1 MELIY
6 LFIDNYKVIKNKGI
20 SLSSQFN
27 VKNKNHS
34 FFVSKS
40 SIPDNFFSENIDI
53 VSFFGTNGSGKST
66 TIEFIL
72 SLYEDSLPESASFIA
87 IFEESGEIFYISE
100 GLGNVKVFN
109 ADSEPVRILK
119 SDLEVEYFSAVYFSH
134 ALEPLAVKPTFIN
147 GNIIDCSNTYLLSR
161 AYLQKHKDVKSQFEL
176 FKNVSLSFLKIQNV
190 PMLGSVNLKSELSKR
205 LDGVIATFQSI
216 SYIFKEDYNI
226 KHRITNDLPF
236 IYDTP
241 EKYYQT
247 NSDDFISLLTQ
258 FIKYNFPNKNNSLQK
273 NPISALIYVS
283 LLDSTLKKVASIISK
298 QFNSKSANKD
308 LYSLK
313 YRDDIVSILTQLAK
327 SINNDEWYEQINL
340 HLSNL
345 LIPGIPKRLEKEIS
359 FFIDKRYEA
368 YSFDHYVLQWNI
380 PFHSN
385 SERFIFGVSSYNE
398 FIGITELISNL
409 KSALSGIDIKWN
421 GISSGQYSALT
432 MYSRLYEFIPRN
444 APNISVFID
453 EGEVF
458 LHPELQRHYIS
469 NLIEFIEKTKSHE
482 SKIKLIV
489 TSHSP
494 LILSDLPKES
504 TNFFGYDIDAKK
516 SFFGANLYDL
526 YSEGFT
532 VNKTVGE
539 FSYRK
544 IKAISR
550 SINNKES
557 DPLLLK
563 EADIIGESFL
573 KRILLESIK
582 NDKY

>member
-6 LFIDNYKVIKNKGI
+6 LFIDNYKVIKNKEI

-27 VKNKNHS
+27 VKNKNLS

-87 IFEESGEIFYISE
+87 IFEEFGEIFYISE
-100 GLGNVKVFN
+100 GLGNVKVFSEN
-109 ADSEPVRILK
+109 AEPVRIFK
-119 SDLEVEYFSAVYFSH
+119 SDLEVENFSAVYFSH
-134 ALEPLAVKPTFIN
+134 ALEPLAVKPTFTNI
-147 GNIIDCSNTYLLSR
+147 NIINCSNTHLLSR

-176 FKNVSLSFLKIQNV
+176 FKNVNLSFLKVHDV
-190 PMLGSVNLKSELSKR
+190 PMLGSVNLTSELSKR
-205 LDGVIATFQSI
+205 LEGVIATVQSI
-216 SYIFKEDYNI
+216 SHIFKEDYNI
-226 KHRITNDLPF
+226 RFRITNDLPF

-241 EKYYQT
+241 ENYYQT
-247 NSDDFISLLTQ
+247 KNDDFISLLVN

-283 LLDSTLKKVASIISK
+283 LLDSTLKKVASIILK
-298 QFNSKSANKD
+298 ELNSKSSNKD

-327 SINNDEWYEQINL
+327 SLNNDVWYEQINL

-359 FFIDKRYEA
+359 FFIDKRYDA
-368 YSFDHYVLQWNI
+368 YSFDHFVRQWNI
-380 PFHSN
+380 PFHGN
-385 SERFIFGVSSYNE
+385 NDRFTFGVSSYNE

-409 KSALSGIDIKWN
+409 RSALSGIDIKWN

-432 MYSRLYEFIPRN
+432 MYSRLYEFIPKN
-444 APNISVFID
+444 AQNINVFID

-458 LHPELQRHYIS
+458 LHPELQRHYVS
-469 NLIEFIEKTKSHE
+469 NLIEFIEKIKQHKS
-482 SKIKLIV
+482 KTKLIV

-504 TNFFGYDIDAKK
+504 TNFFGYDIDAEK
-516 SFFGANLYDL
+516 SFFGANLYAL

-544 IKAISR
+544 IKAISS
-550 SINNKES
+550 SIKNKKS
-557 DPLLLK
+557 DPLLSK
-563 EADIIGESFL
+563 MIDIIGDDFLRKVLKES
-573 KRILLESIK
+573 
-582 NDKY
+582 

>member
-6 LFIDNYKVIKNKGI
+6 LFIDDYKVIKNKEI

-27 VKNKNHS
+27 VKNKNLS

-72 SLYEDSLPESASFIA
+72 SLYENSLPENASFIA

-100 GLGNVKVFN
+100 GLGNVKVFSKN
-109 ADSEPVRILK
+109 AEPVRIFK
-119 SDLEVEYFSAVYFSH
+119 SDLEVENFSAVYFSH
-134 ALEPLAVKPTFIN
+134 ALEPLAVKPTFTN
-147 GNIIDCSNTYLLSR
+147 VNIINCSNTYLLSR

-176 FKNVSLSFLKIQNV
+176 FKNVKLSFLKVHDV
-190 PMLGSVNLKSELSKR
+190 PMLGSVNLTSELSKR
-205 LDGVIATFQSI
+205 LEGVIATVQSI
-216 SYIFKEDYNI
+216 SHIFKEDYNI
-226 KHRITNDLPF
+226 RFRITNDLPF

-241 EKYYQT
+241 ENYYHT
-247 NSDDFISLLTQ
+247 KNDDFISLLTN

-283 LLDSTLKKVASIISK
+283 LLDSTLKRVASIILN
-298 QFNSKSANKD
+298 QLNSKSSNKD

-327 SINNDEWYEQINL
+327 SLNNDLWYEQINL

-345 LIPGIPKRLEKEIS
+345 LMPGIPKRLEKEIS
-359 FFIDKRYEA
+359 FFIDKRYDA
-368 YSFDHYVLQWNI
+368 YSFDHFVRQWNI
-380 PFHSN
+380 PFHGN
-385 SERFIFGVSSYNE
+385 NDRFTFGVSSYNE

-409 KSALSGIDIKWN
+409 RSALSGIDIKWN

-432 MYSRLYEFIPRN
+432 MYSRLYEFIPKN
-444 APNISVFID
+444 AQYINVFID

-458 LHPELQRHYIS
+458 LHPELQRHYVS
-469 NLIEFIEKTKSHE
+469 NIIEFIKKIKQHK

-504 TNFFGYDIDAKK
+504 TNFFGYDIDAEK

-544 IKAISR
+544 IKAISS
-550 SINNKES
+550 SIKNKKS
-557 DPLLLK
+557 DPLLSK
-563 EADIIGESFL
+563 MIDIIGDDFLRKVLKES
-573 KRILLESIK
+573 
-582 NDKY
+582 

>member
-134 ALEPLAVKPTFIN
+134 ALEPLAVKPTFTN

-176 FKNVSLSFLKIQNV
+176 FKNVNLSFLKIQNV
-190 PMLGSVNLKSELSKR
+190 PMLGSVNLTSELSKR
-205 LDGVIATFQSI
+205 LDGVITTLQST
-216 SYIFKEDYNI
+216 SYIFKEDNNF
-226 KHRITNDLPF
+226 KHRITNDLKF
-236 IYDTP
+236 IYDNP
-241 EKYYQT
+241 NNYYPTQ
-247 NSDDFISLLTQ
+247 NEDFISLLTH
-258 FIKYNFPNKNNSLQK
+258 FIRYNFPNQNNSLQK

-283 LLDSTLKKVASIISK
+283 LLDSTLKKVASNISK
-298 QFNSKSANKD
+298 QFNSKSSNKD
-308 LYSLK
+308 SYFIQHMDK
-313 YRDDIVSILTQLAK
+313 IVTILTELAK
-327 SINNDEWYEQINL
+327 SLNNDEWYENINL

-345 LIPGIPKRLEKEIS
+345 LIPGIPKKLEKEIS
-359 FFIDKRYEA
+359 FFIDKRYDA
-368 YSFDHYVLQWNI
+368 YSFDHFVLQWNI
-380 PFHSN
+380 PFHGN
-385 SERFIFGVSSYNE
+385 NERFIFGVNSYNE

-409 KSALSGIDIKWN
+409 RSALSGIDIKWN

-432 MYSRLYEFIPRN
+432 MYSRLYESIPKN
-444 APNISVFID
+444 APSINVFID

-469 NLIEFIEKTKSHE
+469 NLIEFIEKTKPYE

-504 TNFFGYDIDAKK
+504 TNFFGYDIEAEK

-544 IKAISR
+544 IKAISS
-550 SINNKES
+550 SIKNKKS
-557 DPLLLK
+557 DPLLSK
-563 EADIIGESFL
+563 MIDIIGDDFLRKVLKES
-573 KRILLESIK
+573 
-582 NDKY
+582 

>member
-6 LFIDNYKVIKNKGI
+6 LFIDNYKVIKDKEI

-27 VKNKNHS
+27 VKNENLS

-87 IFEESGEIFYISE
+87 IFEEFGEVFYISE
-100 GLGNVKVFN
+100 GLGNVKVFSEN
-109 ADSEPVRILK
+109 AEPVRILK
-119 SDLEVEYFSAVYFSH
+119 SDLEVENFSAVYFSH
-134 ALEPLAVKPTFIN
+134 ALEPLAVKPTFTN
-147 GNIIDCSNTYLLSR
+147 VNIINCSNTHLLSR
-161 AYLQKHKDVKSQFEL
+161 AYLQKYKDVKSQFEL
-176 FKNVSLSFLKIQNV
+176 FKNVNLSFLKVHDV
-190 PMLGSVNLKSELSKR
+190 PMLGSINLTSELSKR
-205 LDGVIATFQSI
+205 LEGVIATVQSI
-216 SYIFKEDYNI
+216 SHIFNEDYNI
-226 KHRITNDLPF
+226 RFFITNDLPF

-241 EKYYQT
+241 ESYYQT
-247 NSDDFISLLTQ
+247 KNDDYISLLTN
-258 FIKYNFPNKNNSLQK
+258 FIKYNFPNRNNSLQK
-273 NPISALIYVS
+273 NPISALIYIS
-283 LLDSTLKKVASIISK
+283 LLDSTLKKVASIILNK
-298 QFNSKSANKD
+298 LNSKNSNKD

-327 SINNDEWYEQINL
+327 SLNNDVWYEQINL

-345 LIPGIPKRLEKEIS
+345 LMPGIPKRLEKEIS
-359 FFIDKRYEA
+359 FFIDKRYDA
-368 YSFDHYVLQWNI
+368 YSFDNFARQWSI
-380 PFHSN
+380 PFHDN
-385 SERFIFGVSSYNE
+385 NDRFTFGVSSYNE

-409 KSALSGIDIKWN
+409 RSALSNLDIKWN

-432 MYSRLYEFIPRN
+432 MYSRLYEFIPKN
-444 APNISVFID
+444 AQHINVFID

-458 LHPELQRHYIS
+458 LHPELQRHYVS
-469 NLIEFIEKTKSHE
+469 NLIEFIEKIKQHK

-504 TNFFGYDIDAKK
+504 TNFFGYDIDAEK

-544 IKAISR
+544 IKAISS
-550 SINNKES
+550 SIKNKKS
-557 DPLLLK
+557 DPLLSK
-563 EADIIGESFL
+563 MIDIIGDDFLRKVLKES
-573 KRILLESIK
+573 
-582 NDKY
+582 

>member
-6 LFIDNYKVIKNKGI
+6 LFIDNYKVIKNKEI

-27 VKNKNHS
+27 IKNENLS

-87 IFEESGEIFYISE
+87 IFEEFGEVFYISE
-100 GLGNVKVFN
+100 GLGNVKVFSEN
-109 ADSEPVRILK
+109 AEPVRILK
-119 SDLEVEYFSAVYFSH
+119 SDLEVENFSAVYFSH
-134 ALEPLAVKPTFIN
+134 ALEPLAVKPTFTN
-147 GNIIDCSNTYLLSR
+147 VNIINCSNTHLLSR
-161 AYLQKHKDVKSQFEL
+161 AYLQKYKDVKSQFEL
-176 FKNVSLSFLKIQNV
+176 FKNVNLSFLKVHDV
-190 PMLGSVNLKSELSKR
+190 PMLGSINLTSELSKR
-205 LDGVIATFQSI
+205 LEGVIATVQSI
-216 SYIFKEDYNI
+216 SHIFKEDYNI
-226 KHRITNDLPF
+226 RFRITNDLPF

-241 EKYYQT
+241 ESYYHT
-247 NSDDFISLLTQ
+247 KNDDYISLLTN
-258 FIKYNFPNKNNSLQK
+258 FIKYNFPNRNNSLQK
-273 NPISALIYVS
+273 NPISALIYIS
-283 LLDSTLKKVASIISK
+283 LLDSTLKKVASIILNK
-298 QFNSKSANKD
+298 LNSKNSNKD

-327 SINNDEWYEQINL
+327 SLNNDVWYEQINL

-345 LIPGIPKRLEKEIS
+345 LMPGIPKRLEKEIS
-359 FFIDKRYEA
+359 FFIDKRYDA
-368 YSFDHYVLQWNI
+368 YSFDNFVRQWSI
-380 PFHSN
+380 PFHDN
-385 SERFIFGVSSYNE
+385 NDRFTFGVSSYNE

-409 KSALSGIDIKWN
+409 RSALSGIDIKWN

-432 MYSRLYEFIPRN
+432 MYSRLYEFIPKN
-444 APNISVFID
+444 AQHINVFID

-458 LHPELQRHYIS
+458 LHPELQRHYVS
-469 NLIEFIEKTKSHE
+469 NLIEFIEKIKQHK

-504 TNFFGYDIDAKK
+504 TNFFGYDIDAEK

-544 IKAISR
+544 IKAIS
-550 SINNKES
+550 SNIKNKKS
-557 DPLLLK
+557 DPFLSK
-563 EADIIGESFL
+563 MIDIIGDDFLRKVLKES
-573 KRILLESIK
+573 
-582 NDKY
+582 

>member
-6 LFIDNYKVIKNKGI
+6 LFIDDYKVIKNKEI

-27 VKNKNHS
+27 VKNKNLS

-72 SLYEDSLPESASFIA
+72 SLYEDSLPENASFIA
-87 IFEESGEIFYISE
+87 IFEESGDIFYISE
-100 GLGNVKVFN
+100 GLGNVKVFSKN
-109 ADSEPVRILK
+109 AEPVRIFK
-119 SDLEVEYFSAVYFSH
+119 SDLEVEDFSAVYFSH
-134 ALEPLAVKPTFIN
+134 ALEPLAVKPTFTN
-147 GNIIDCSNTYLLSR
+147 VNIINCSNTHLLSR

-176 FKNVSLSFLKIQNV
+176 FKNVNLSFLKVHDV
-190 PMLGSVNLKSELSKR
+190 PMLGSVNLTSELSKR
-205 LDGVIATFQSI
+205 FEGVIATVQSI
-216 SYIFKEDYNI
+216 SHIFKEDYNI
-226 KHRITNDLPF
+226 IFRIKNDLPF

-241 EKYYQT
+241 ENYYQT
-247 NSDDFISLLTQ
+247 KNDDFISPLIN
-258 FIKYNFPNKNNSLQK
+258 FIKYNFQNKNNSLQN

-283 LLDSTLKKVASIISK
+283 LLDSTLKKVASIILK
-298 QFNSKSANKD
+298 KLNSNSSNKD
-308 LYSLK
+308 LHPLK

-327 SINNDEWYEQINL
+327 SLNNDLWYEQINL

-345 LIPGIPKRLEKEIS
+345 LMPGITKRLEKEIS
-359 FFIDKRYEA
+359 FFIDKRYDA
-368 YSFDHYVLQWNI
+368 YSFDHFVRQWNI
-380 PFHSN
+380 PFHGN
-385 SERFIFGVSSYNE
+385 NDRFTFGVSSYNE

-409 KSALSGIDIKWN
+409 RSALSGIDIKWN

-432 MYSRLYEFIPRN
+432 MYSRLYEFIPKN
-444 APNISVFID
+444 AQYINIFID

-458 LHPELQRHYIS
+458 LHPELQRHYVS
-469 NLIEFIEKTKSHE
+469 NIIEFIEKIKQHK

-504 TNFFGYDIDAKK
+504 TNFFGYDIDAEK

-544 IKAISR
+544 IKTISS
-550 SINNKES
+550 SIKNKKS
-557 DPLLLK
+557 DPLLSRMI
-563 EADIIGESFL
+563 DIIGDDFLRKFL
-573 KRILLESIK
+573 KES
-582 NDKY
+582 

>member
-6 LFIDNYKVIKNKGI
+6 LFIDDYKVIKNKEI

-27 VKNKNHS
+27 VKNKNLS

-72 SLYEDSLPESASFIA
+72 SLYEDSLPENASFIA

-100 GLGNVKVFN
+100 GLGNVKVFSKN
-109 ADSEPVRILK
+109 AEPVRIFK
-119 SDLEVEYFSAVYFSH
+119 SDLEVENFSAVYFSH
-134 ALEPLAVKPTFIN
+134 ALEPLAVKPTFTN
-147 GNIIDCSNTYLLSR
+147 ANIINCSNTYLLSR

-176 FKNVSLSFLKIQNV
+176 FKNVKLSFLKVHDV
-190 PMLGSVNLKSELSKR
+190 PMLGSVNLTSELSKR
-205 LDGVIATFQSI
+205 LEGVIATVQSI
-216 SYIFKEDYNI
+216 SHIFKEDYNI
-226 KHRITNDLPF
+226 RFRITNDLPF

-241 EKYYQT
+241 ENYYQT
-247 NSDDFISLLTQ
+247 KNDDFISLLTN
-258 FIKYNFPNKNNSLQK
+258 FIKYNFPNKSNSLQK

-283 LLDSTLKKVASIISK
+283 LLDSTLKRVASIILN
-298 QFNSKSANKD
+298 QLNSKSSNKD

-327 SINNDEWYEQINL
+327 SLNNDLWYEQINL

-345 LIPGIPKRLEKEIS
+345 LMPGLPKRLEKEIS
-359 FFIDKRYEA
+359 FFIDKRYDA
-368 YSFDHYVLQWNI
+368 YSFDHFVRQWNI
-380 PFHSN
+380 PFHGN
-385 SERFIFGVSSYNE
+385 NDRFTFGVSSYNE

-409 KSALSGIDIKWN
+409 RSALSGIDIKWN

-432 MYSRLYEFIPRN
+432 MYSRLYEFIPKN
-444 APNISVFID
+444 AQYINVFID

-458 LHPELQRHYIS
+458 LHPELQRHYVS
-469 NLIEFIEKTKSHE
+469 NIIEFIKKIKQHK

-504 TNFFGYDIDAKK
+504 TNFFGYDIDAEK

-544 IKAISR
+544 IKAISS
-550 SINNKES
+550 SIKNKKS
-557 DPLLLK
+557 DPLLSK
-563 EADIIGESFL
+563 MIDIIGDDFLRKVLKES
-573 KRILLESIK
+573 
-582 NDKY
+582 

>member
-6 LFIDNYKVIKNKGI
+6 LFIDNYKVIKDKEI

-27 VKNKNHS
+27 VKNENLS

-87 IFEESGEIFYISE
+87 IFEEFGEVFYISE
-100 GLGNVKVFN
+100 GLGNVKVFSEN
-109 ADSEPVRILK
+109 AEPVRILK
-119 SDLEVEYFSAVYFSH
+119 SDLEVENFSAVYFSH
-134 ALEPLAVKPTFIN
+134 ALEPLAVKPTFTN
-147 GNIIDCSNTYLLSR
+147 VNIINCSNTHLLSR
-161 AYLQKHKDVKSQFEL
+161 AYLQKYKDVKSQFEL
-176 FKNVSLSFLKIQNV
+176 FKNVNLSFLKVHDV
-190 PMLGSVNLKSELSKR
+190 PMLGSINLTSELSKR
-205 LDGVIATFQSI
+205 LEGVIATVQSI
-216 SYIFKEDYNI
+216 SHIFNEDYNI
-226 KHRITNDLPF
+226 RFFITNDLPF

-241 EKYYQT
+241 ESYYQT
-247 NSDDFISLLTQ
+247 KNDDYISLLTN
-258 FIKYNFPNKNNSLQK
+258 FIKYNFPNRNNSLQK
-273 NPISALIYVS
+273 NPISALIYIS
-283 LLDSTLKKVASIISK
+283 LLDSTLKKVASIILNK
-298 QFNSKSANKD
+298 LNSKNSNKD

-327 SINNDEWYEQINL
+327 SLNNDVWYEQINL

-345 LIPGIPKRLEKEIS
+345 LMPGIPKRLEKEIS
-359 FFIDKRYEA
+359 FFIDKRYDA
-368 YSFDHYVLQWNI
+368 YSFDNFVRQWSI
-380 PFHSN
+380 PFHDN
-385 SERFIFGVSSYNE
+385 NDRFTFGVSSYNE

-409 KSALSGIDIKWN
+409 RSALSNLDIKWN

-432 MYSRLYEFIPRN
+432 MYSRLYEFIPKN
-444 APNISVFID
+444 AQHINIFID

-458 LHPELQRHYIS
+458 LHPELQRHYVS
-469 NLIEFIEKTKSHE
+469 NLIEFIEKIKQHK

-504 TNFFGYDIDAKK
+504 TNFFGYDIDAEK

-544 IKAISR
+544 IKAISS
-550 SINNKES
+550 SIKNKKS
-557 DPLLLK
+557 DPLLSK
-563 EADIIGESFL
+563 MIDIIGDDFLRKVLKES
-573 KRILLESIK
+573 
-582 NDKY
+582 

>member
-6 LFIDNYKVIKNKGI
+6 LFIDNYKVIKDKEI

-27 VKNKNHS
+27 VKNENLS

-53 VSFFGTNGSGKST
+53 VSFFGTNVSGKST

-87 IFEESGEIFYISE
+87 IFEEFGEVFYISE
-100 GLGNVKVFN
+100 GLGNVKVFSEN
-109 ADSEPVRILK
+109 AEPVRILK
-119 SDLEVEYFSAVYFSH
+119 SDLEVENFSAVYFSH
-134 ALEPLAVKPTFIN
+134 ALEPLAVKPTFTN
-147 GNIIDCSNTYLLSR
+147 VNIINCSNTHLLSR
-161 AYLQKHKDVKSQFEL
+161 AYLQKYKDVKSQFEL
-176 FKNVSLSFLKIQNV
+176 FKNVNLSFLKVHDV
-190 PMLGSVNLKSELSKR
+190 PMLGSINLTSELSKR
-205 LDGVIATFQSI
+205 LEGVIATVQSI
-216 SYIFKEDYNI
+216 SHIFNEDYNI
-226 KHRITNDLPF
+226 RFFITNDLPF
-236 IYDTP
+236 IYDPP
-241 EKYYQT
+241 ESYYQT
-247 NSDDFISLLTQ
+247 KNDDYISLLTN
-258 FIKYNFPNKNNSLQK
+258 FIKYNFPNRNNSLQK
-273 NPISALIYVS
+273 NPISALIYIS
-283 LLDSTLKKVASIISK
+283 LLDSTLKKVASIILNK
-298 QFNSKSANKD
+298 LNSKNSNKD

-327 SINNDEWYEQINL
+327 SLNNDVWYEQINL

-345 LIPGIPKRLEKEIS
+345 LMPGIPKRLEKEIS
-359 FFIDKRYEA
+359 FFIDKRYDA
-368 YSFDHYVLQWNI
+368 YSFDNFVRQWSI
-380 PFHSN
+380 PFHDN
-385 SERFIFGVSSYNE
+385 NDRFTFGVSSYNE

-409 KSALSGIDIKWN
+409 RSALSNLDIKWN

-432 MYSRLYEFIPRN
+432 MYSRLYEFIPKN
-444 APNISVFID
+444 AQHINVFID

-458 LHPELQRHYIS
+458 LHPELQRHYVS
-469 NLIEFIEKTKSHE
+469 NLIEFIEKIKQHK

-504 TNFFGYDIDAKK
+504 TNFFGYDIDAEK

-544 IKAISR
+544 IKAISS
-550 SINNKES
+550 SIKNKKS
-557 DPLLLK
+557 DPLLSK
-563 EADIIGESFL
+563 MIDIIGDDFLRKVLKES
-573 KRILLESIK
+573 
-582 NDKY
+582 

>member
-6 LFIDNYKVIKNKGI
+6 LFIDNYKVIKDKEI

-27 VKNKNHS
+27 VKNENLS

-87 IFEESGEIFYISE
+87 IFEEFGEVFYISE
-100 GLGNVKVFN
+100 GLGNVKVFSEN
-109 ADSEPVRILK
+109 AEPVRILK
-119 SDLEVEYFSAVYFSH
+119 SDLEVENFSAVYFSH
-134 ALEPLAVKPTFIN
+134 ALEPLAVKPTFTN
-147 GNIIDCSNTYLLSR
+147 VNIINCSNTHLLSR
-161 AYLQKHKDVKSQFEL
+161 AYLQKYKDVKSQFEL
-176 FKNVSLSFLKIQNV
+176 FKNVNLSFLKVHDV
-190 PMLGSVNLKSELSKR
+190 PMLGSINLTSELSKR
-205 LDGVIATFQSI
+205 LEGVIATVQSI
-216 SYIFKEDYNI
+216 SHIFNEDYNI
-226 KHRITNDLPF
+226 RFFITNDLPF

-241 EKYYQT
+241 ESYYQT
-247 NSDDFISLLTQ
+247 KNDDYISLLTN
-258 FIKYNFPNKNNSLQK
+258 FIKYNFPNRNNSLQK
-273 NPISALIYVS
+273 NPISALIYIS
-283 LLDSTLKKVASIISK
+283 LLDSTLKKVASIILNK
-298 QFNSKSANKD
+298 LNSKNSNKD

-327 SINNDEWYEQINL
+327 SLNNDVWYEQINL

-345 LIPGIPKRLEKEIS
+345 LMPGIPKRLKKEIS
-359 FFIDKRYEA
+359 FFIDKRYDA
-368 YSFDHYVLQWNI
+368 YSFDNFVRQWSI
-380 PFHSN
+380 PFHDN
-385 SERFIFGVSSYNE
+385 NDRFTFGVSSYNE

-409 KSALSGIDIKWN
+409 RSALSNLDIKWN

-432 MYSRLYEFIPRN
+432 MYSRLYEFIPKN
-444 APNISVFID
+444 AQHINVFID

-458 LHPELQRHYIS
+458 LHPELQRHYVS
-469 NLIEFIEKTKSHE
+469 NLIEFIEKIKQHK

-504 TNFFGYDIDAKK
+504 TNFFGYDIDAEK

-544 IKAISR
+544 IKAISS
-550 SINNKES
+550 SIKNKKS
-557 DPLLLK
+557 DPLLSK
-563 EADIIGESFL
+563 MIDIIGDDFLRKVLKES
-573 KRILLESIK
+573 
-582 NDKY
+582 

>member
-6 LFIDNYKVIKNKGI
+6 LFIDNYKVIKNKEI

-27 VKNKNHS
+27 VKNENLS

-87 IFEESGEIFYISE
+87 IFEEFGEVFYISE
-100 GLGNVKVFN
+100 GLVNVKVFSEN
-109 ADSEPVRILK
+109 AEPVRILK
-119 SDLEVEYFSAVYFSH
+119 SDLEVENFSAVYFSH
-134 ALEPLAVKPTFIN
+134 ALEPLAVKPTFTN
-147 GNIIDCSNTYLLSR
+147 VNIINCSNTHLLSR
-161 AYLQKHKDVKSQFEL
+161 AYLQKYKDVKSQFEL
-176 FKNVSLSFLKIQNV
+176 FKNVNLSFLKVHDV
-190 PMLGSVNLKSELSKR
+190 PMLGSINLTSELSKR
-205 LDGVIATFQSI
+205 LEGVIATVQSI
-216 SYIFKEDYNI
+216 SHIFNEDYNI
-226 KHRITNDLPF
+226 RFFITNDLPF

-241 EKYYQT
+241 ESYYQT
-247 NSDDFISLLTQ
+247 KNDDYISLLTN
-258 FIKYNFPNKNNSLQK
+258 FIKYNFPNRNNSLQK
-273 NPISALIYVS
+273 NPISALIYIS
-283 LLDSTLKKVASIISK
+283 LLDSTLKKVASIILNK
-298 QFNSKSANKD
+298 LNSKNSNKD

-327 SINNDEWYEQINL
+327 SLNNDVWYEQINL

-345 LIPGIPKRLEKEIS
+345 LMPGIPKRLEKEIS
-359 FFIDKRYEA
+359 FFIDKRYDA
-368 YSFDHYVLQWNI
+368 YSFDNFVRQWSI
-380 PFHSN
+380 PFHDN
-385 SERFIFGVSSYNE
+385 NDRFTFGVSSYNE

-409 KSALSGIDIKWN
+409 RSALSGIDIKWN

-432 MYSRLYEFIPRN
+432 MYSRLYEFIPKN
-444 APNISVFID
+444 AQHINVFID

-458 LHPELQRHYIS
+458 LHPELQRHYVS
-469 NLIEFIEKTKSHE
+469 NLIEFIEKIKQHK

-504 TNFFGYDIDAKK
+504 TNFFGYDIDAEK

-544 IKAISR
+544 IKAIS
-550 SINNKES
+550 SNIKNKKS
-557 DPLLLK
+557 DPFLSK
-563 EADIIGESFL
+563 MIDIIGDDFLRKVLKES
-573 KRILLESIK
+573 
-582 NDKY
+582 

>member
-6 LFIDNYKVIKNKGI
+6 LFIDNYKVIKDKEI

-27 VKNKNHS
+27 VKNENLS

-87 IFEESGEIFYISE
+87 IFEEFGEVFYISE
-100 GLGNVKVFN
+100 GLGNVKVFSEN
-109 ADSEPVRILK
+109 AEPVRILK
-119 SDLEVEYFSAVYFSH
+119 SDLEVENFSAVYFSH
-134 ALEPLAVKPTFIN
+134 ALEPLAVKPTFTN
-147 GNIIDCSNTYLLSR
+147 VNIINCSNTHLLSR
-161 AYLQKHKDVKSQFEL
+161 AYLQKYKDVKSQFEL
-176 FKNVSLSFLKIQNV
+176 FKNVNLSFLKVHDV
-190 PMLGSVNLKSELSKR
+190 PMLGSINLTSELSKR
-205 LDGVIATFQSI
+205 LEGVIATVQSI
-216 SYIFKEDYNI
+216 SHIFNEDYNI
-226 KHRITNDLPF
+226 RFFITNDLPF

-241 EKYYQT
+241 ESYYQT
-247 NSDDFISLLTQ
+247 KNDDYISLLTN
-258 FIKYNFPNKNNSLQK
+258 FIKYNFPNRNNSLQK
-273 NPISALIYVS
+273 NPISALIYIS
-283 LLDSTLKKVASIISK
+283 LLDSTLKKVASIILNK
-298 QFNSKSANKD
+298 LNSKNSNKD

-327 SINNDEWYEQINL
+327 SLNNDVWYEQINL

-345 LIPGIPKRLEKEIS
+345 LMPGIPKSLEKEIS
-359 FFIDKRYEA
+359 FFIDKRYDA
-368 YSFDHYVLQWNI
+368 YSFDNFVRQWSI
-380 PFHSN
+380 PFHDN
-385 SERFIFGVSSYNE
+385 NDRFTFGVSSYNE

-409 KSALSGIDIKWN
+409 RSALSNLDIKWN

-432 MYSRLYEFIPRN
+432 MYSRLYEFIPKN
-444 APNISVFID
+444 AQHINVFID

-458 LHPELQRHYIS
+458 LHPELQRHYVS
-469 NLIEFIEKTKSHE
+469 NLIEFIEKIKQHK

-504 TNFFGYDIDAKK
+504 TNFFGYDIDAEK

-544 IKAISR
+544 IKAISS
-550 SINNKES
+550 SIKNKKS
-557 DPLLLK
+557 DPLLSK
-563 EADIIGESFL
+563 MIDIIGDDFLRKVLKES
-573 KRILLESIK
+573 
-582 NDKY
+582 

>member
-6 LFIDNYKVIKNKGI
+6 LFIDNYKVIKDKEI

-27 VKNKNHS
+27 VKNENLS

-87 IFEESGEIFYISE
+87 IFEEFGEVFYISE
-100 GLGNVKVFN
+100 GLGNVKVFSEN
-109 ADSEPVRILK
+109 AEPVKILK
-119 SDLEVEYFSAVYFSH
+119 SDLEVENFSAVYFSH
-134 ALEPLAVKPTFIN
+134 ALEPLAVKPTFTN
-147 GNIIDCSNTYLLSR
+147 VNIINCSNTHLLSR
-161 AYLQKHKDVKSQFEL
+161 AYLQKYKDVKSQFEL
-176 FKNVSLSFLKIQNV
+176 FKNVNLSFLKVHDV
-190 PMLGSVNLKSELSKR
+190 PMLGSINLTSELSKR
-205 LDGVIATFQSI
+205 LEGVIATVQSI
-216 SYIFKEDYNI
+216 SHIFNEDYNI
-226 KHRITNDLPF
+226 RFFITNDLPF

-241 EKYYQT
+241 ESYYQT
-247 NSDDFISLLTQ
+247 KNDDYISLLTN
-258 FIKYNFPNKNNSLQK
+258 FIKYNFPNRNNSLQK
-273 NPISALIYVS
+273 NPISALIYIS
-283 LLDSTLKKVASIISK
+283 LLDSTLKKVASIILNK
-298 QFNSKSANKD
+298 LNSKNSNKD

-327 SINNDEWYEQINL
+327 SLNNDVWYEQINL

-345 LIPGIPKRLEKEIS
+345 LMPGIPKRLEKEIS
-359 FFIDKRYEA
+359 FFIDKRYDA
-368 YSFDHYVLQWNI
+368 YSFDNFVRQWSI
-380 PFHSN
+380 PFHDN
-385 SERFIFGVSSYNE
+385 NDRFTFGVSSYNE

-409 KSALSGIDIKWN
+409 RSALSNLDIKWN

-432 MYSRLYEFIPRN
+432 MYSRLYEFIPKN
-444 APNISVFID
+444 AQHINVFID

-458 LHPELQRHYIS
+458 LHPELQRHYVS
-469 NLIEFIEKTKSHE
+469 NLIEFIEKIKQHK

-504 TNFFGYDIDAKK
+504 TNFFGYDIDAEK

-544 IKAISR
+544 IKAISS
-550 SINNKES
+550 SIKNKKS
-557 DPLLLK
+557 DPLLSK
-563 EADIIGESFL
+563 MIDIIGDDFLRKVLKES
-573 KRILLESIK
+573 
-582 NDKY
+582 

>member
-6 LFIDNYKVIKNKGI
+6 LFIDNYKVIKNKEI

-27 VKNKNHS
+27 VKNENLS

-40 SIPDNFFSENIDI
+40 SIPDDFFSENIDV

-87 IFEESGEIFYISE
+87 IFEEFGEIFYISE
-100 GLGNVKVFN
+100 GLGNVKVFSKN
-109 ADSEPVRILK
+109 TEPVGIFK
-119 SDLEVEYFSAVYFSH
+119 SDLEVENFSAVYFSH
-134 ALEPLAVKPTFIN
+134 ALEPLAVKPTFTN
-147 GNIIDCSNTYLLSR
+147 VNIINCSNTHLLSR
-161 AYLQKHKDVKSQFEL
+161 AYLQKYKDVKSQFEL
-176 FKNVSLSFLKIQNV
+176 FKNLNLSFLKVHDV
-190 PMLGSVNLKSELSKR
+190 PMLGSINLTSELSKR
-205 LDGVIATFQSI
+205 LEGVIATVQSI
-216 SYIFKEDYNI
+216 SHIFKEDYNI
-226 KHRITNDLPF
+226 RFRITNDLPF

-241 EKYYQT
+241 ENYYQT
-247 NSDDFISLLTQ
+247 KNDDFISLLTN

-283 LLDSTLKKVASIISK
+283 LLDSTLKKVASIILNK
-298 QFNSKSANKD
+298 LNSKSSNKD
-308 LYSLK
+308 LYPLK

-327 SINNDEWYEQINL
+327 SLNNDVWYEKINL

-345 LIPGIPKRLEKEIS
+345 LMPGIPKRLEKEIS
-359 FFIDKRYEA
+359 FFIDKRYDA
-368 YSFDHYVLQWNI
+368 YSFDHFVRQWNI
-380 PFHSN
+380 PFHGN
-385 SERFIFGVSSYNE
+385 NDRFTFGVSSYNE

-409 KSALSGIDIKWN
+409 RSALSGIDIKWN

-432 MYSRLYEFIPRN
+432 MYSRLYEFIPEN
-444 APNISVFID
+444 AQNINIFID

-458 LHPELQRHYIS
+458 LHPELQRHYVS
-469 NLIEFIEKTKSHE
+469 NLIEFIEKIKQHK

-504 TNFFGYDIDAKK
+504 TNFFGYDIDAEK

-544 IKAISR
+544 IKAIS
-550 SINNKES
+550 SNIKNKKS
-557 DPLLLK
+557 DPLLSK
-563 EADIIGESFL
+563 MIDIIGDDFLRKVLKES
-573 KRILLESIK
+573 
-582 NDKY
+582 

>member
-134 ALEPLAVKPTFIN
+134 ALEPLAVKPTFTN

-176 FKNVSLSFLKIQNV
+176 FKNVNLSFLKIQNV
-190 PMLGSVNLKSELSKR
+190 PMLGSVNLTSELSKR
-205 LDGVIATFQSI
+205 LDGVITTLQST
-216 SYIFKEDYNI
+216 SYIFKEDNNF
-226 KHRITNDLPF
+226 KHRITNDLKF
-236 IYDTP
+236 IYDNP
-241 EKYYQT
+241 NNYYPTQ
-247 NSDDFISLLTQ
+247 NEDFISLLTH
-258 FIKYNFPNKNNSLQK
+258 FIKYNFPNQNNSLQK

-283 LLDSTLKKVASIISK
+283 LLDSTLKKVASNISK
-298 QFNSKSANKD
+298 QFNSKSSNKD
-308 LYSLK
+308 SYFIQHMDK
-313 YRDDIVSILTQLAK
+313 IVTILTELAK
-327 SINNDEWYEQINL
+327 SLNNDEWYENINL

-345 LIPGIPKRLEKEIS
+345 LIPGIPKKLEKEIS
-359 FFIDKRYEA
+359 FFIEKRYDA
-368 YSFDHYVLQWNI
+368 YSFDHFVLQCNI
-380 PFHSN
+380 PFHGN
-385 SERFIFGVSSYNE
+385 NERFIFGVSSYNE

-409 KSALSGIDIKWN
+409 RSALSGIDIKWN

-432 MYSRLYEFIPRN
+432 MYSRLYESIPKN
-444 APNISVFID
+444 APSINVFID

-469 NLIEFIEKTKSHE
+469 NLIEFIEKTKPYE

-504 TNFFGYDIDAKK
+504 TNFFGYDIEAEK

-544 IKAISR
+544 IKAISS
-550 SINNKES
+550 SIKNKKS
-557 DPLLLK
+557 DPLLSK
-563 EADIIGESFL
+563 MIDIIGDDFLRKVLKES
-573 KRILLESIK
+573 
-582 NDKY
+582 

>member
-6 LFIDNYKVIKNKGI
+6 LFIDNYKVIKDKEI

-27 VKNKNHS
+27 VKNENLS

-87 IFEESGEIFYISE
+87 IFEEFGEVFYISE
-100 GLGNVKVFN
+100 GLGNVKVFSEN
-109 ADSEPVRILK
+109 AEPVRILK
-119 SDLEVEYFSAVYFSH
+119 SDLEVENFSAVYFSH
-134 ALEPLAVKPTFIN
+134 ALEPLAVKPTFTN
-147 GNIIDCSNTYLLSR
+147 VNIINCSNTHLLSR
-161 AYLQKHKDVKSQFEL
+161 AYLQKYKDVKSQFEL
-176 FKNVSLSFLKIQNV
+176 FKNVNLSFLKVHDV
-190 PMLGSVNLKSELSKR
+190 PMLGSINLTSELSKR
-205 LDGVIATFQSI
+205 LEGVIATVQSI
-216 SYIFKEDYNI
+216 SHIFNEDYNI
-226 KHRITNDLPF
+226 RFFITNDLPF

-241 EKYYQT
+241 ESYYQT
-247 NSDDFISLLTQ
+247 KNDDYISLLTN
-258 FIKYNFPNKNNSLQK
+258 FIKYNFPNRNNSLQK
-273 NPISALIYVS
+273 NPISALIYIS
-283 LLDSTLKKVASIISK
+283 LLDSTLKKVASIILNK
-298 QFNSKSANKD
+298 LNSKNSNKD

-327 SINNDEWYEQINL
+327 SLNNDVWYEQINL

-345 LIPGIPKRLEKEIS
+345 LMPGIPKRLEKEIS
-359 FFIDKRYEA
+359 FFIDKRYDA
-368 YSFDHYVLQWNI
+368 YSFDNFVRQWSI
-380 PFHSN
+380 PFHDN
-385 SERFIFGVSSYNE
+385 NDRFTFGVSSYNE

-409 KSALSGIDIKWN
+409 RSALSNLDIKWN

-432 MYSRLYEFIPRN
+432 MYSRLYEFIPKN
-444 APNISVFID
+444 AQHINVFID

-458 LHPELQRHYIS
+458 LHPELQRHYVS
-469 NLIEFIEKTKSHE
+469 NLIEFIEKIKQHK

-504 TNFFGYDIDAKK
+504 TNFFGYDIDAEK

-544 IKAISR
+544 IKAISS
-550 SINNKES
+550 SIKNKKS
-557 DPLLLK
+557 DPLLSK
-563 EADIIGESFL
+563 MIDIIGDDFLRKVLKES
-573 KRILLESIK
+573 
-582 NDKY
+582 

>member
-6 LFIDNYKVIKNKGI
+6 LFIDNYKVIKNKEI

-27 VKNKNHS
+27 VKNENLS

-87 IFEESGEIFYISE
+87 IFEEFGEVFYISE
-100 GLGNVKVFN
+100 GLGNVKVFSEN
-109 ADSEPVRILK
+109 AEPVRILK
-119 SDLEVEYFSAVYFSH
+119 SDLEVENFSAVYFSH
-134 ALEPLAVKPTFIN
+134 ALEPLAVKPTFTN
-147 GNIIDCSNTYLLSR
+147 VNIINCSNTHLLSR
-161 AYLQKHKDVKSQFEL
+161 AYLQKYKDVKSQFEL
-176 FKNVSLSFLKIQNV
+176 FKNVNLSFLKVHDV
-190 PMLGSVNLKSELSKR
+190 PMLGSINLTSELSKK
-205 LDGVIATFQSI
+205 LEGVIATVQSI
-216 SYIFKEDYNI
+216 SHIFKEDYNI
-226 KHRITNDLPF
+226 RFRITNDLSF

-241 EKYYQT
+241 ESYYQT
-247 NSDDFISLLTQ
+247 KNDDYISLLTN
-258 FIKYNFPNKNNSLQK
+258 FIKYNFPNRNNSLQK
-273 NPISALIYVS
+273 NPISALIYIS
-283 LLDSTLKKVASIISK
+283 LLDSTLKKVASIILNK
-298 QFNSKSANKD
+298 LNSKNSNKD

-327 SINNDEWYEQINL
+327 SLNNDVWYEQINL

-345 LIPGIPKRLEKEIS
+345 LMPGIPKRLEKEIS
-359 FFIDKRYEA
+359 FFIDKRYDA
-368 YSFDHYVLQWNI
+368 YSFDNFVRQWSI
-380 PFHSN
+380 PFHDN
-385 SERFIFGVSSYNE
+385 NDRFTFGVSSYNE

-409 KSALSGIDIKWN
+409 RSALSGIDIKWN

-432 MYSRLYEFIPRN
+432 MYSRLYEFIPKN
-444 APNISVFID
+444 AQHINVFID

-458 LHPELQRHYIS
+458 LHPELQRHYVS
-469 NLIEFIEKTKSHE
+469 NLIEFIEKIKQHK

-504 TNFFGYDIDAKK
+504 TNFFGYDIDAEK

-544 IKAISR
+544 IKAIS
-550 SINNKES
+550 SNIKNKKS
-557 DPLLLK
+557 DPFLSK
-563 EADIIGESFL
+563 MIDIIGDDFLRKVLKES
-573 KRILLESIK
+573 
-582 NDKY
+582 